1 MWVTTAFC
9 LMVIF
14 MCITGPLVWWRRRP
28 RGRGHIGA
36 PRGRLPI
43 RPTPILAVG
52 MVTLGILL
60 PLFGASLIAVL
71 LLDQLVLRR
80 IRALSHCFNTTP

>member
-1 MWVTTAFC
+1 
-9 LMVIF
+9 
-14 MCITGPLVWWRRRP
+14 
-28 RGRGHIGA
+28 
-36 PRGRLPI
+36 
-43 RPTPILAVG
+43 